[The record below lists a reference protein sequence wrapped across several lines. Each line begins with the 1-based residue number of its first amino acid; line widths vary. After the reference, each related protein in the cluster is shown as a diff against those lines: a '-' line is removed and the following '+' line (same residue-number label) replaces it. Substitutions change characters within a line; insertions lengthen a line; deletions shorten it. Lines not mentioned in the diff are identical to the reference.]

1 MRKRDMRKRDM
12 RKRDMRKRDMRKRDM
27 RKRERER
34 ERDLNVK
41 TVIFFAWFRIGH
53 SYIPRF
59 YIFQNI

>member
-12 RKRDMRKRDMRKRDM
+12 RKRDMRKRE
-27 RKRERER
+27 RERER